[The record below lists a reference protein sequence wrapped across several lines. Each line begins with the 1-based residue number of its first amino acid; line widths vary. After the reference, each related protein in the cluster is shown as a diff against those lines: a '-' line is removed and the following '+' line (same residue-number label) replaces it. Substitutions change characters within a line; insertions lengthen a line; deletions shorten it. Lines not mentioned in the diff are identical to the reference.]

1 MRFGLLALLAITVLF
16 VGGAL
21 FVKYKLEG
29 LRSAAQRE
37 VESRTGARLRVGAVT
52 VHGLRGLR
60 IDGLEVTLGD
70 VPGATLRFTTPTAY
84 VYPDLGD
91 LLNGVVTVNRIEMDR
106 SRIRVTRTPGV
117 PWFGGDVPRSEVMAP
132 LAGAA
137 PFRIVG
143 KDCELEVVN
152 LVGDT
157 RLDVCAVSFDVSR
170 LSDSTDLAAK
180 IVGYLAPD
188 AAKPVKVD
196 LRFTSVEDFD
206 LRVHCGALTNDDIAL
221 LFPDARRILE
231 SGTVS
236 PSLRVAG
243 YPGKTLVVAF
253 ETPFDEVALRGQPD
267 FLRPLTGVLS
277 GVAQYD
283 MGRRLIS
290 LTAAK
295 ADSDQLAGRIDGT
308 VSFAQDRPQFDLR
321 LVTTRLPVADVLSY
335 VMEQR
340 PEEFGALDL
349 TLDEPCEVMAS
360 LKGTMDA
367 PVFSF
372 QGNAASGTFSFEPK
386 DPSNPRATLTLGAVS
401 VSWSPD
407 QPVPVGSFVVTD
419 GTLFHEAS
427 GLRAEHVTGTL
438 SAENKRV
445 HIEPLNA
452 EIKGRPFVGSM
463 TYDYEKGRL
472 ELALNGTISDIEN
485 TRIGAYTGD
494 LDISGALGFRGN
506 LVKDKRGYTLEG
518 DVDATQARIAYP
530 GWFIKPVGLGA
541 NVRNVHAEIVARR
554 PVTLTAG
561 VELAGARIRLKADLA
576 TDIRQWRLKSVE
588 AACDKFDVG
597 SAGMCLDIAYH
608 VIGGVGTA
616 AAFSWRRGDGE
627 DKSWTVSGGLNVD
640 RASLHP
646 QDNDVTTDLEGVRV
660 DMTMNE
666 GERPEGKLKV
676 HVRKATVPPLRTKW
690 LIPLRPNNPSE
701 RKWTCDLSAD
711 TLDLPPWRGT
721 SFSGQAF
728 WNAAESGFSSFGADL
743 DGEGH
748 IQGTYKNNKPD
759 NAYDLACQWKEIQAW
774 YLLDQ
779 LNCPRVLTGK
789 TTGETKYFLD
799 RDDPS
804 TLKGTGRFDVHDGH
818 FSADFILAQL
828 EGGLDKKITALPPS
842 LKFASLGSDIVF
854 QGDTITTPNLQLVSE
869 GVKIGVNGSYVMH
882 GDLDY
887 ELKVAVAPNMAERIP
902 ALRDNFRIQ
911 GLRLAQQDIE
921 FAFSVKGPGFNP
933 KGEVAEMPSLGITL
947 VSSAL
952 EATSDAIHVIDIPRK
967 ILTDL
972 FRIGGGIVGVTK

>member
-1 MRFGLLALLAITVLF
+1 M
-16 VGGAL
+16 

-29 LRSAAQRE
+29 LRGAAQRE

-60 IDGLEVTLGD
+60 IDGLEVTLGGP
-70 VPGATLRFTTPTAY
+70 PGTTLRLTIPTAY

-106 SRIRVTRTPGV
+106 SRICVTRMPGA
-117 PWFGGDVPRSEVMAP
+117 PWFENDVPRSEGVAP
-132 LAGAA
+132 LAGAS

-143 KDCELEVVN
+143 KDCELEVAN
-152 LVGDT
+152 LVGDA
-157 RLDVCAVSFDVSR
+157 RLDVRSVSFDVSR
-170 LSDSTDLAAK
+170 LSGSTDLAAK

-188 AAKPVKVD
+188 AAKSLKVD
-196 LRFTSVEDFD
+196 LRYTLVEDFD
-206 LRVHCGALTNDDIAL
+206 LRVHCSALTNDDIAL
-221 LFPDARRILE
+221 LLPDARKILE

-283 MGRRLIS
+283 MGRRLVT

-308 VSFAQDRPQFDLR
+308 VSFALDRPQFDLR

-340 PEEFGALDL
+340 PEAFGALDL
-349 TLDEPCEVMAS
+349 TLDEPCEVMAT

-372 QGNAASGTFSFEPK
+372 QGSAASGTFSLDPK
-386 DPSNPRATLTLGAVS
+386 DTSLPRGTLTLGAVS

-427 GLRAEHVTGTL
+427 ALRAEHVTGTL
-438 SAENKRV
+438 TAENKRV

-452 EIKGRPFVGSM
+452 EITGQPFVGSM
-463 TYDYEKGRL
+463 TYDYDKGRL
-472 ELALNGTISDIEN
+472 ELALNGTISGVEK
-485 TRIGAYTGD
+485 TRLRAYTGD
-494 LDISGALGFRGN
+494 VDISGALGLRGN
-506 LVKDKRGYTLEG
+506 LVKDRRGYTLDG

-530 GWFIKPVGLGA
+530 GWFMKPVGLAA
-541 NVRNVHAEIVARR
+541 NARNVHAEIVARR
-554 PVTLTAG
+554 PVALTAN
-561 VELAGARIRLKADLA
+561 VELAGSRIRLKADTA
-576 TDIRQWRLKSVE
+576 TDKRQWRLKSVE
-588 AACDKFDVG
+588 TACDKFDVG
-597 SAGMCLDIAYH
+597 PVGTCLDIAYH
-608 VIGGVGTA
+608 VTGGVGTD
-616 AAFSWRRGDGE
+616 AAFTWRRGDGE
-627 DKSWTVSGGLNVD
+627 DKAWTLSGGLSVD

-646 QDNDVTTDLEGVRV
+646 RDNDATADLEGVSV
-660 DMTMNE
+660 EMTINE
-666 GERPEGKLKV
+666 GERPDGKLKL
-676 HVRKATVPPLRTKW
+676 HARKAAVPPLRTKW

-701 RKWTCDLSAD
+701 RKWTCELSAD
-711 TLDLPPWRGT
+711 SLELPPWRGT

-728 WNAAESGFSSFGADL
+728 WSAAESGFSSFAADL
-743 DGEGH
+743 DGGGH
-748 IQGTYKNNKPD
+748 TQGTYKNNKLD

-779 LNCPRVLTGK
+779 LNYPRVLTGK

-799 RDDPS
+799 RDDPG
-804 TLKGTGRFDVHDGH
+804 TLKGTAHFDVHDGH

-869 GVKIGVNGSYVMH
+869 GVKIGVNGSYKWPSRRIWRNAFPRCATTFASRVCVSRSRISNSRF
-882 GDLDY
+882 GS
-887 ELKVAVAPNMAERIP
+887 KVRASIP
-902 ALRDNFRIQ
+902 KAKWPRCPPWALR
-911 GLRLAQQDIE
+911 
-921 FAFSVKGPGFNP
+921 
-933 KGEVAEMPSLGITL
+933 
-947 VSSAL
+947 SSAARSKRPATPSASSISL
-952 EATSDAIHVIDIPRK
+952 EN
-967 ILTDL
+967 
-972 FRIGGGIVGVTK
+972 F